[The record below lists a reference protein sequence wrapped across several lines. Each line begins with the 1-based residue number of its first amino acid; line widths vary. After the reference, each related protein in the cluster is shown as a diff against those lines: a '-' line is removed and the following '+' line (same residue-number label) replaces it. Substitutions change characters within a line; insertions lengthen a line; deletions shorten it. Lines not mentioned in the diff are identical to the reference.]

1 MGAASPTAPTL
12 TRALQEKGQ
21 ENNYQVYIV
30 VDQSINTIR
39 IMRRSKEGKSRV
51 LLPPPARMPNFSNFT
66 SNIQKV
72 SIGTIVSFKD
82 LNLRL
87 SILMADVK
95 IVNRVR

>member
-51 LLPPPARMPNFSNFT
+51 LLPPARMPNFSNFT

-87 SILMADVK
+87 SILMADVN
-95 IVNRVR
+95 IVNRVS